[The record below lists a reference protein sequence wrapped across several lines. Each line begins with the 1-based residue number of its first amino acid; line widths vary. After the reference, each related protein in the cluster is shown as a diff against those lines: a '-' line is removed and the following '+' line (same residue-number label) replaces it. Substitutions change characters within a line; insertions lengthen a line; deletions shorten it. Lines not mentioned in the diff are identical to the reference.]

1 MKHPTMNA
9 IIYYVIAPDHAK
21 EPILTTEKRLIV
33 LKEDLVNFK
42 NVIPSMEDKIL
53 DNDIK
58 FTTSGQRIACT
69 TQEAA
74 GLFKA

>member
-1 MKHPTMNA
+1 MNA

-58 FTTSGQRIACT
+58 FVAMG
-69 TQEAA
+69 
-74 GLFKA
+74 